1 MDERPS
7 FHGLHRVAGIREAE
21 ARLQE
26 GLQPAELMGRAA
38 AAVADEAAR
47 WLRDFSPLAEV
58 ALLVGPGN
66 NGGDALLAGLALARQ
81 GYRVRAW
88 GVDAILDSPPR
99 AADAA
104 IAHERWR
111 PRPIEPLPGFQAAFE
126 VHEVHE
132 AHEVHATDPPRPA
145 ELLIIDGLFG
155 IGLARPLG
163 PPFTALF
170 AGLQRLRRRGCRLL
184 AIDVPSGLD
193 ADTGALPGRADARH
207 AAPAMDAAP
216 PMDLAPPLAADVT
229 VTMIGDK
236 PGLRTGLGREVS
248 GRIRLATLQAGPE
261 DPRPAPDGYLIDAAA
276 ARRWL
281 PARAID
287 SHKGSHG
294 DLLIIGGRDGMQ
306 GAARLAARGA
316 IAAGAGKVSIAVAST
331 AERAAGPADPSR
343 PETMTWA
350 WRDDGLARFD
360 VVIGGCGL
368 GFAPV
373 VGRWLAR
380 ALTHRGPLVVDA
392 DALSWLAREASLA
405 GLLRQ
410 RDAGMTVLT
419 PHPLEAAR
427 LLGCD
432 AATVQHDRIAAA
444 LTLARQTGSIVV
456 IKGSGTIIA
465 DPDGH
470 WAIND
475 SGGPVLATAGTGDLL
490 AGIIGALAARLEP
503 ARAACLGVWLHGA
516 AGDAQARL
524 TGPVGTPAAVFA
536 ERLPEVWAS
545 LLADMPTPA

>member
-7 FHGLHRVAGIREAE
+7 FHGLYHVAGIREAE

-26 GLQPAELMGRAA
+26 GLEPAELMGRAA

-47 WLRDFSPLAEV
+47 WLRDLPPLAEV

-88 GVDAILDSPPR
+88 GVDAIVDTPPR
-99 AADAA
+99 ARDAA
-104 IAHERWR
+104 IAHARWR
-111 PRPIEPLPGFQAAFE
+111 PRPIAPLSDFHAACDA
-126 VHEVHE
+126 HE
-132 AHEVHATDPPRPA
+132 AHEAEAGTHAIDPPYPA
-145 ELLIIDGLFG
+145 GLLIIDGLFG
-155 IGLARPLG
+155 IGLTRPLG
-163 PPFTALF
+163 PPFAALF
-170 AGLQRLRRRGCRLL
+170 ATLQRLRRCGCRLL

-193 ADTGALPGRADARH
+193 ADTGALPGQAGQAG
-207 AAPAMDAAP
+207 PAGKEV
-216 PMDLAPPLAADVT
+216 LGPPLAADVT

-236 PGLRTGLGREVS
+236 PGLRTGLGREVA
-248 GRIRLATLQAGPE
+248 GRIRLATLQVGPE
-261 DPRPAPDGYLIDAAA
+261 DPRPAPDGYLIDAAT

-316 IAAGAGKVSIAVAST
+316 IAAGAGKVSIAVASA
-331 AERAAGPADPSR
+331 AERAAGPADPTR

-360 VVIGGCGL
+360 VVIAGCGL
-368 GFAPV
+368 GFAPQ

-380 ALTHRGPLVVDA
+380 ALTHRGPLVLDA
-392 DALSWLAREASLA
+392 DALSWLAREARLA
-405 GLLRQ
+405 GRLRQ
-410 RDAGMTVLT
+410 RNAGMTVLT

-470 WAIND
+470 WAMND

-516 AGDAQARL
+516 AGDKQARL

-545 LLADMPTPA
+545 LLAGPTTLSTD